1 MFMTYSA
8 VFFFQKIN
16 DITYAQVLPEPELLA
31 LVLVPVLLALG
42 LVLLVPG
49 PGLLVLPG
57 LVPPLLSWQ
66 AQQVSF
72 PVPTGIQ
79 PA

>member
-16 DITYAQVLPEPELLA
+16 DITYAQVLPGLA
-31 LVLVPVLLALG
+31 LLVLVLRVLQVLQVLRVPQVLVPVP
-42 LVLLVPG
+42 V
-49 PGLLVLPG
+49 
-57 LVPPLLSWQ
+57 PLLPSWQ
-66 AQQVSF
+66 AQLVSF
-72 PVPTGIQ
+72 PVPMGSQ